1 MTLTRLRTGLR
12 AGLALLLGVPMA
24 FYGALH
30 VVALSKDGFSVH
42 DALGSLPLLLG
53 LTLLAF
59 AIALPWRHRGEGS
72 WKSRLVAVPA
82 VLVGAL
88 FVLLPMCMGLYET
101 HKWRGDVGSAPSAA
115 YRDVTFEASDGVKLS
130 GWYRPSAQRRD
141 GDRRPRRRQRPP
153 RQRRARE
160 PARPPRLRRA
170 ALRRPRARPQRGPPE
185 RLGLGLEATTSRAR
199 SRS

>member
-12 AGLALLLGVPMA
+12 AGLALLLGLPIA

-42 DALGSLPLLLG
+42 DALGSLPLPLG
-53 LTLLAF
+53 LTLLAV

-88 FVLLPMCMGLYET
+88 FVLAADV
-101 HKWRGDVGSAPSAA
+101 HGDL
-115 YRDVTFEASDGVKLS
+115 RD
-130 GWYRPSAQRRD
+130 AQVARR
-141 GDRRPRRRQRPP
+141 RRPA
-153 RQRRARE
+153 RRA
-160 PARPPRLRRA
+160 PRT
-170 ALRRPRARPQRGPPE
+170 
-185 RLGLGLEATTSRAR
+185 AT
-199 SRS
+199 